1 MPPDPVTG
9 PSQPRQPAHT
19 APTITPSTRT
29 NQGDPCATTH
39 SPPQQPRSS
48 PLPPSRPAT
57 RQKPPAAAPAQTQPP
72 PVAAVRPP
80 ARRRPSP
87 TSSARA
93 TGRDRNQI
101 LDRDWKVCTQNP
113 AAGTKTSTDTK
124 LDFGTVKLAETCP
137 ATDQK
142 APAEAGATMPNFAGK
157 SVKAARAS
165 LDSSTSITVKDATGE
180 DRFILVESNW
190 KVCTQDPKAGA
201 NLNGQPVTFTAVK
214 YEETCP

>member
-1 MPPDPVTG
+1 M
-9 PSQPRQPAHT
+9 RHHT
-19 APTITPSTRT
+19 LA
-29 NQGDPCATTH
+29 ATTATILALTALTACDPAETT
-39 SPPQQPRSS
+39 SSS
-48 PLPPSRPAT
+48 PSPDAT
-57 RQKPPAAAPAQTQPP
+57 AA
-72 PVAAVRPP
+72 
-80 ARRRPSP
+80 
-87 TSSARA
+87 TSSSKTASETKA
-93 TGRDRNQI
+93 VPSFVAKGLQSAQDEAQAAGFYNLASHDSSGRDRNQI

-165 LDSSTSITVKDATGE
+165 LDSSTSITVKDATGD

-201 NLNGQPVTFTAVK
+201 NLNGQPVEFTAVK

>member
-1 MPPDPVTG
+1 M
-9 PSQPRQPAHT
+9 RHHT
-19 APTITPSTRT
+19 LA
-29 NQGDPCATTH
+29 ATTAAILALTALTGCDPAETT
-39 SPPQQPRSS
+39 SSS
-48 PLPPSRPAT
+48 PSPDAT
-57 RQKPPAAAPAQTQPP
+57 ATSGSSETASETKTVPNFVGKGLQSAQDEAQAAGFYNLA
-72 PVAAVRPP
+72 
-80 ARRRPSP
+80 SHD
-87 TSSARA
+87 SS
-93 TGRDRNQI
+93 GRDRNQI

-165 LDSSTSITVKDATGE
+165 LDSSTSITVKDATGD

-190 KVCTQDPKAGA
+190 KVCTQDPKPGA
-201 NLNGQPVTFTAVK
+201 NLDGQPGEFTAVK
-214 YEETCP
+214 YEETCS

>member
-1 MPPDPVTG
+1 MRHHTLAATAAAILAFAALTACDP
-9 PSQPRQPAHT
+9 AE
-19 APTITPSTRT
+19 
-29 NQGDPCATTH
+29 TT
-39 SPPQQPRSS
+39 SSS
-48 PLPPSRPAT
+48 PSPDAT
-57 RQKPPAAAPAQTQPP
+57 ATSGSSKTASETKTVPNFVGKGLQSAQDEAQAAGFYNLA
-72 PVAAVRPP
+72 
-80 ARRRPSP
+80 SHD
-87 TSSARA
+87 SS
-93 TGRDRNQI
+93 GRDRNQI